1 MAQRI
6 FDVVIAALGLLSL
19 LPLLL
24 GIAVLIRL
32 TSPGPILHRG
42 ARVGKDGKIFC
53 MYKFRSMVVNAAQL
67 GPGITAT
74 GDIHVTPVGRW
85 LRQPKLDELPQLINV
100 LRGDM
105 SLVGPRP
112 EDPRYV
118 ALYTPEQRRVLSV
131 RPGITSAA
139 SVHYHREEAIL
150 QGPNWEE
157 VYRTVVMPN
166 KLRLDLDYLAS
177 RTFLSDMRILW
188 ETLRVLC
195 R

>member
-1 MAQRI
+1 MVQRI
-6 FDVVIAALGLLSL
+6 FDVVISALGLLSL

-32 TSPGPILHRG
+32 TSSGPILHRG
-42 ARVGKDGKIFC
+42 TRVGKDGKIFC
-53 MYKFRSMVVNAAQL
+53 IYKFRTMAVNAAQL
-67 GPGITAT
+67 GPGITAA
-74 GDIHVTPVGRW
+74 GDAHVTPVGRW
-85 LRQPKLDELPQLINV
+85 LRRPKLDELPQLVNV
-100 LRGDM
+100 LKGDM

-139 SVHYHREEAIL
+139 SVRYRREEAIL

-166 KLRLDLDYLAS
+166 KLRLDLEYLEY
-177 RTFLSDMRILW
+177 RTFLSDMKILW
-188 ETLRVLC
+188 ATCRVLLQ
-195 R
+195 

>member
-1 MAQRI
+1 
-6 FDVVIAALGLLSL
+6 
-19 LPLLL
+19 
-24 GIAVLIRL
+24 
-32 TSPGPILHRG
+32 
-42 ARVGKDGKIFC
+42 
-53 MYKFRSMVVNAAQL
+53 
-67 GPGITAT
+67 
-74 GDIHVTPVGRW
+74 
-85 LRQPKLDELPQLINV
+85 
-100 LRGDM
+100 M

-139 SVHYHREEAIL
+139 SVHYRHEEAIL

>member
-6 FDVVIAALGLLSL
+6 FDVVISALGLLLL

-24 GIAVLIRL
+24 GIAVLIKL
-32 TSPGPILHRG
+32 TSSGPIVHRG
-42 ARVGKDGKIFC
+42 KRVGKDGKIFC
-53 MYKFRSMVVNAAQL
+53 MYKFRSMAVNAAQL
-67 GPGITAT
+67 GPGITAA
-74 GDIHVTPVGRW
+74 GDAHVTVVGRW
-85 LRQPKLDELPQLINV
+85 LRRPKLDELPQLINV
-100 LRGDM
+100 LKGDM

-131 RPGITSAA
+131 RPGITSTA
-139 SVHYHREEAIL
+139 SVYYRHEEAVL

-166 KLRLDLDYLAS
+166 KLRLDLDYLEY
-177 RTFLSDMRILW
+177 RTFLSDMKVLW
-188 ETLRVLC
+188 ETLRVLF

>member
-6 FDVVIAALGLLSL
+6 FDVVISVLGLLSL

-42 ARVGKDGKIFC
+42 ARVGKNGKIFC

-67 GPGITAT
+67 GSGITAA
-74 GDIHVTPVGRW
+74 GDTHVTPVGRW